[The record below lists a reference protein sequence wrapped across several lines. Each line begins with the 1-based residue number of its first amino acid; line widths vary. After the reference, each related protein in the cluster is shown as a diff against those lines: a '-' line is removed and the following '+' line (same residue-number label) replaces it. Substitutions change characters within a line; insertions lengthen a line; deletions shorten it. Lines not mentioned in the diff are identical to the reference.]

1 MKREYRDEDAKIA
14 ATCVLPGLLHIPRT
28 VQCLLCLYEDEQVFH
43 ADAAAF
49 NEFVA
54 SSMALHF
61 GSYALL
67 ICSMQCITNTLHP
80 IRSIL

>member
-28 VQCLLCLYEDEQVFH
+28 VQCLLCLYNYEQVFH
-43 ADAAAF
+43 ADTAAF

-54 SSMALHF
+54 SSIALHF
-61 GSYALL
+61 DSYALL